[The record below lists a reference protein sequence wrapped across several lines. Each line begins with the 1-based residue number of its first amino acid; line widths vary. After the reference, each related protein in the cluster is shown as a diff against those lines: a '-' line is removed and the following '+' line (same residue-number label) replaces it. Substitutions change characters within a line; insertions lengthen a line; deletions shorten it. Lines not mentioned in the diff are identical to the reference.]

1 MARLSLGA
9 AALLLLAGPASA
21 QAPQPSVTGAAPN
34 FNSPQA
40 EQNDAQQP
48 ANARQVGPAG
58 ATPQTGDSTGAT
70 KRQGSIGGNNEGQ
83 GQAQGQQMSQPSM
96 SQYTPQLQ
104 QNQGNQ
110 PGNVRELPPSAPTPV
125 NDPSGV
131 NKAQGP
137 VSSPV
142 AKAQAGQAASSV
154 AK

>member
-1 MARLSLGA
+1 MTRLTIGA

-21 QAPQPSVTGAAPN
+21 QMTTPSMTSAAPTMGQ
-34 FNSPQA
+34 PQA
-40 EQNDAQQP
+40 EQNMSEQP
-48 ANARQVGPAG
+48 GNARQVGPAG

-83 GQAQGQQMSQPSM
+83 GQAQNQQMTHPTI

-104 QNQGNQ
+104 QNQGEQ

-131 NKAQGP
+131 NKPQGP
-137 VSSPV
+137 VSSP
-142 AKAQAGQAASSV
+142 AARAQAGQAASSV
-154 AK
+154 TK

>member
-1 MARLSLGA
+1 MVRFTLGA
-9 AALLLLAGPASA
+9 AALLMLAGPALA

-40 EQNDAQQP
+40 EQNMAQQP
-48 ANARQVGPAG
+48 SNAKQSGPAG

-110 PGNVRELPPSAPTPV
+110 PSNVRELPPSAPTPV

-137 VSSPV
+137 VSSPA
-142 AKAQAGQAASSV
+142 AKAQAGQAASTL